1 MQKMK
6 LSEFM
11 QMMIDADEERAEGYV
26 AAFSLLQEAMIAVR
40 FTIFSHA
47 TSTDLLPFPQPD
59 IMLELGTQGLVS
71 RANERRDPFAEP
83 LC

>member
-47 TSTDLLPFPQPD
+47 TSTDLLPFP
-59 IMLELGTQGLVS
+59 
-71 RANERRDPFAEP
+71 
-83 LC
+83 